1 MKGEDTRWWD
11 ESWNPVV
18 GCSAVSEGCAR
29 CYAQG
34 MAVRFGF
41 PWGGPRFMPERLER
55 PLRRR
60 KPTRYFLG
68 SMTDLF
74 QDGVEREWLDAVLDV
89 VGRCPRHTFMAL
101 TKRPERMMRI
111 FWGERLPDNLWLGVT
126 AENQRRANERV
137 YALLQTPARVRFV
150 SVEPMLEPVFIGA
163 SWLAELEWVIA
174 GPETGPGARE
184 CRAEWVEALAAECAS
199 SGVPFFDKRRTGW
212 IRRECPAV
220 R

>member
-1 MKGEDTRWWD
+1 MHTQANDDYVPFGD
-11 ESWNPVV
+11 EW
-18 GCSAVSEGCAR
+18 
-29 CYAQG
+29 
-34 MAVRFGF
+34 
-41 PWGGPRFMPERLER
+41 
-55 PLRRR
+55 
-60 KPTRYFLG
+60 
-68 SMTDLF
+68 
-74 QDGVEREWLDAVLDV
+74 
-89 VGRCPRHTFMAL
+89 
-101 TKRPERMMRI
+101 
-111 FWGERLPDNLWLGVT
+111 
-126 AENQRRANERV
+126 RRANERV